1 MSKFVGI
8 ARSVQDVVK
17 VAMVVAVGHALSFV
31 VARNVIS
38 LNTRLAILLRAVCV
52 HGVRLLLFNLVLN
65 VLLAVFQQRA

>member
-8 ARSVQDVVK
+8 VNRKQDDVEVF
-17 VAMVVAVGHALSFV
+17 MVFAVMYALVFV
-31 VARNVIS
+31 VARNVTS

-65 VLLAVFQQRA
+65 VLLAVLLLRA

>member
-8 ARSVQDVVK
+8 VKRKQDDVEVF
-17 VAMVVAVGHALSFV
+17 MVVAVGRALSFV
-31 VARNVIS
+31 VARNVTS

-65 VLLAVFQQRA
+65 VLLAVLLLRA